1 MIVEEIRKIKSGRK
15 ELRKFGITFGIILGL
30 LGGLFLWRDKGY
42 YSYFFI
48 LSVAFGLLGLIVPVV
63 LKPVYIGWMTLAVL
77 LGWFM
82 TRVILIV
89 LFYVVVTPI
98 GLLAR
103 SFGKDFLRLKFDR
116 NTDSY
121 WIPKGT
127 SESERGHYENQF

>member
-1 MIVEEIRKIKSGRK
+1 MIVEEIRNIKSGRK
-15 ELRKFGITFGIILGL
+15 ELRKFGITFGIVLGL
-30 LGGLFLWRDKGY
+30 LGGWFLWRDKGH
-42 YSYFFI
+42 YSYFLI
-48 LSVAFGLLGLIVPVV
+48 LSIAFLFLGLIVPIV
-63 LKPVYIGWMTLAVL
+63 LKPVYKVWMTLAVL

-89 LFYVVVTPI
+89 LFYMVVTPI

-121 WIPKGT
+121 WIPK
-127 SESERGHYENQF
+127 EELDFERERYENQF